1 MKWRS
6 YRRNKLEDGNTYFD
20 TYFVK
25 QAFRKNLGNSLGENI
40 VRFIQ
45 HEGLAERS
53 FKIKYNYYY
62 FLFDKDLGQEL
73 LRHNN
78 LPISDLFVRFED
90 AVKAIYQYERE
101 SLLLDKKAFKSSLK
115 LNRFGEVFV
124 KIVVRGVASYQMS

>member
-53 FKIKYNYYY
+53 FKIKYNYY

>member
-1 MKWRS
+1 MKWRR

-53 FKIKYNYYY
+53 FKIKYNNYY

-101 SLLLDKKAFKSSLK
+101 RLLLDKKAFKSSLK